1 MATAA
6 LPFSRWNSSLAWLRD
21 FLREELS
28 PYPGREALV
37 ARMVIAATLI
47 TIVGMTFR
55 IPYTFQG
62 AIYALMVS
70 RESPQATLKS
80 AVTIFVLTGVGAAY
94 LLISLSFV
102 IGSPLLHFLWVV
114 GSLFLGFYAVS
125 ALSNY
130 TAAVVFAVMLSLGI
144 PLWDRY
150 VPAERS
156 LEDTLW
162 LCLAAAIGVVITAAV
177 ELVFARRR
185 PGDDI
190 VLPVCERLSAVER
203 LLAGYADGRQID
215 AAPKEQIVQLAMRG
229 TSILRRMLRRSNYS
243 PPYSVEMAG
252 VVGLVGRLVD
262 LAATLTQLD
271 FEPAANDQNRFRNL
285 SSAFASIREDLV
297 NRRIPGPLDLNP
309 DAEPAGVPLLP
320 EIEHT
325 VNLIPQA
332 FAASPSIQEH
342 LPAAEDIREPSL
354 LAADAFVNP
363 DHLRFALKG
372 CLAASICYM
381 IYNAVAWPGIS
392 TAVTTCLLTALSTI
406 GASHQKQVLRIAGA
420 VAGGFVLGMGSQIFV
435 LPHVDSITGFVILFI
450 GVTALASWFMTS
462 SPRLSYFGIQI
473 AVAFYL
479 INVSEF
485 KIQTS
490 LDAARD
496 RVVGVLLGLFMMW
509 LVFDHLWGVPT
520 VREMQRAFISNLR
533 LLAQFAREPLSQNL
547 KAAIAQKFA
556 LGETINSN
564 LDKVRGLADGVLLE
578 FGRSRK
584 QDLVLRNRIRRAQ
597 PEMRVLF
604 IMQIADWKYRAQLPG
619 FELPQRIAAK
629 QREFDNQLGR
639 ALDAM
644 ADRME
649 IGSTGVQ
656 QTLED
661 ALAQLERA
669 IQAYRSDGALV
680 GRFQALLALGR
691 RIESS
696 IVSLNN
702 EI

>member
-47 TIVGMTFR
+47 TIVGLTFR

-62 AIYALMVS
+62 AIYALLIS

-80 AVTIFVLTGVGAAY
+80 AGTILLLTGVGTAY
-94 LLISLSFV
+94 LLISASFL
-102 IGSPLLHFLWVV
+102 IGSPFLHFLWVV
-114 GSLFLGFYAVS
+114 GSLFLGFYAIS

-130 TAAVVFAVMLSLGI
+130 TAAVVLANMLAIGI

-156 LEDTLW
+156 VEDTLW
-162 LCLAAAIGVVITAAV
+162 LCLASVIGVVITGAV
-177 ELVFARRR
+177 ELVFTRRR

-190 VLPVCERLSAVER
+190 VLPVCERLSAMER
-203 LLAGYADGRQID
+203 LLACYAESRQVE
-215 AAPKEQIVQLAMRG
+215 AATKEQIIQLAMRG
-229 TSILRRMLRRSNYS
+229 TSILRRMLRRSHHS
-243 PPYSVEMAG
+243 SPYSVEMAG

-262 LAATLTQLD
+262 LAATLTQLS
-271 FEPAANDQNRFRNL
+271 FEPSASDQKRFRKL
-285 SSAFASIREDLV
+285 TSALAIIREAFV
-297 NRRIPGPLDLNP
+297 NRRIPGALDLNTN
-309 DAEPAGVPLLP
+309 AEPAGVPLLP

-332 FAASPSIQEH
+332 FAASQSSQEH
-342 LPAAEDIREPSL
+342 LPAADDTPPPSL

-363 DHLRFALKG
+363 EHLRFALKG
-372 CLAASICYM
+372 CLAASICYV

-392 TAVTTCLLTALSTI
+392 TAVTTCLLTALTTVGS
-406 GASHQKQVLRIAGA
+406 SHQKQILRITGA
-420 VAGGFVLGMGSQIFV
+420 IVGGFVLGMGSQIFV
-435 LPHVDSITGFVILFI
+435 LPHLDSIGGFAILFI

-490 LDAARD
+490 LEVARD
-496 RVVGVLLGLFMMW
+496 RVVGILLGLFVMW
-509 LVFDHLWGVPT
+509 LVFDRLWGVPAG
-520 VREMQRAFISNLR
+520 REMKRTFISNLR

-547 KAAIAQKFA
+547 KDASARRFA

-564 LDKVRGLADGVLLE
+564 LDKVRALADGVLLE
-578 FGRSRK
+578 FGHYRE
-584 QDLVLRNRIRRAQ
+584 QDLALRARIRQAQ
-597 PEMRVLF
+597 PQVRVLF
-604 IMQIADWKYRAQLPG
+604 ILQIAAWKYRAQLPG
-619 FELPQRIAAK
+619 FELPQPIAAQ
-629 QREFDNQLGR
+629 QREFDDQLAR
-639 ALDAM
+639 TLDAM
-644 ADRME
+644 AGRLE
-649 IGSTGVQ
+649 AQSTEAQEKLQG
-656 QTLED
+656 
-661 ALAQLERA
+661 ALTQLERTL
-669 IQAYRSDGALV
+669 QVDGPSGPFA
-680 GRFQALLALGR
+680 GRLQALLVLRR
-691 RIESS
+691 RIQSS
-696 IVSLNN
+696 TISLAN

>member
-6 LPFSRWNSSLAWLRD
+6 LPLSHWNSSLAWLRD

-28 PYPGREALV
+28 PYPGRGTLV
-37 ARMVIAATLI
+37 ARMVIATTLI
-47 TIVGMTFR
+47 IIVGMTFR

-62 AIYALMVS
+62 AIYALMIS

-80 AVTIFVLTGVGAAY
+80 AGTIFLLTGVGAAY

-114 GSLFLGFYAVS
+114 GSLFLGFYAIS

-156 LEDTLW
+156 VEDTLW
-162 LCLAAAIGVVITAAV
+162 LCLAAVIGVVITATV

-190 VLPVCERLSAVER
+190 VLPVCERLSAVEKV
-203 LLAGYADGRQID
+203 LVCYADSRQVE
-215 AAPKEQIVQLAMRG
+215 AATKEQIVQLAMRG
-229 TSILRRMLRRSNYS
+229 TSILRRMLRRTHHSS
-243 PPYSVEMAG
+243 PYSVEMAG
-252 VVGLVGRLVD
+252 VVDLVGRLTD
-262 LAATLTQLD
+262 LVATLTQLG
-271 FEPAANDQNRFRNL
+271 FVPGVKDQKRFRNL
-285 SSAFASIREDLV
+285 TSSLASIREDFV
-297 NRRIPGPLDLNP
+297 NRRIPGPLDLNT

-332 FAASPSIQEH
+332 FAASSQEH
-342 LPAAEDIREPSL
+342 LPAPDDIPSPSL

-363 DHLRFALKG
+363 EHLRFALKG
-372 CLAASICYM
+372 CLAASVCYV

-406 GASHQKQVLRIAGA
+406 GSSHQKQILRITGA
-420 VAGGFVLGMGSQIFV
+420 IVGGFVLGMGSQIFV
-435 LPHVDSITGFVILFI
+435 LPHLDSIAGFVILFS

-479 INVSEF
+479 INLSEF

-490 LDAARD
+490 LEVARD
-496 RVVGVLLGLFMMW
+496 RVVGILLGLFVMW
-509 LVFDHLWGVPT
+509 LVFDRLWDMPA
-520 VREMQRAFISNLR
+520 VREMKRTFISNLR
-533 LLAQFAREPLSQNL
+533 LLAQFAREPVSEKL
-547 KAAIAQKFA
+547 KAATARRFA
-556 LGETINSN
+556 LGETINTN
-564 LDKVRGLADGVLLE
+564 FDKVRALADGVLLE
-578 FGRSRK
+578 FGRSRE
-584 QDLVLRNRIRRAQ
+584 QDLALRARIRQAQ
-597 PEMRVLF
+597 PQVRVLF
-604 IMQIADWKYRAQLPG
+604 ILQIAAWKYRAQLPG
-619 FELPQRIAAK
+619 FELPQPIAAQ
-629 QREFDNQLGR
+629 QRDFDDQLAR

-649 IGSTGVQ
+649 GRSTDVQ
-656 QTLED
+656 ETLQG
-661 ALAQLERA
+661 ALTQLERTVQFYGPNGPFA
-669 IQAYRSDGALV
+669 GRLQALV
-680 GRFQALLALGR
+680 VLRR
-691 RIESS
+691 RIKSS
-696 IVSLNN
+696 MISLSN